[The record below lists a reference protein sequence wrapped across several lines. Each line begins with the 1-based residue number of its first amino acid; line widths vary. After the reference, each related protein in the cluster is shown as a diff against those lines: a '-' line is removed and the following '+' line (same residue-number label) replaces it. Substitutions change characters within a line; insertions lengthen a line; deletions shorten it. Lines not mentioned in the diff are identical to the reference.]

1 MHWNQFCFQ
10 FWENLSQTQ
19 FSFTQ
24 LNRTDTQNL
33 EKSNF
38 DMSYKNEC
46 WLSHPLANMRNLMCN
61 MKEE

>member
-1 MHWNQFCFQ
+1 MRWNQFWYICFQ
-10 FWENLSQTQ
+10 FWEILNQTR

-24 LNRTDTQNL
+24 LNQADSQNL

-46 WLSHPLANMRNLMCN
+46 WSVIR
-61 MKEE
+61 